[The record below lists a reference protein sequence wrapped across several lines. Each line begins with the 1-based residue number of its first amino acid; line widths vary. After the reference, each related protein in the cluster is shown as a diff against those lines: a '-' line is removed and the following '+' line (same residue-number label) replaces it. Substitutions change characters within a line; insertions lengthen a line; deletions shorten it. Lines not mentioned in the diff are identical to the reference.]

1 MSTLRLEVVT
11 QERVVFEGDVEM
23 VIAPGVEGELGI
35 LPRHAPLM
43 TALTT
48 GILRAKRGE
57 EEIVMA
63 VSGGFMEVQPDR
75 VVVMADAA
83 ERAEEIDVAR
93 AEAARRRA
101 EARLRS
107 RQERVDFARAEAA
120 LRRAMVRLKVA
131 EYRKRRH
138 RRRRE
143 ESS

>member
-75 VVVMADAA
+75 VVVMADTA